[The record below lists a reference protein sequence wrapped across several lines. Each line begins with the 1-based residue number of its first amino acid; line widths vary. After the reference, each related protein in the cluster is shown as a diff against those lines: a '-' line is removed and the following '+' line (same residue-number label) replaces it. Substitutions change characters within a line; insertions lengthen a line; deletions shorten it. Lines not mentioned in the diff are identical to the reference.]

1 MREGDDGDVEGG
13 SILCLSVGEGRVL
26 TTLLSFRVTGD
37 ALRLSSLS
45 SPVSAPPVALSG
57 RAASPEL

>member
-13 SILCLSVGEGRVL
+13 ILCLSVGEGRVL